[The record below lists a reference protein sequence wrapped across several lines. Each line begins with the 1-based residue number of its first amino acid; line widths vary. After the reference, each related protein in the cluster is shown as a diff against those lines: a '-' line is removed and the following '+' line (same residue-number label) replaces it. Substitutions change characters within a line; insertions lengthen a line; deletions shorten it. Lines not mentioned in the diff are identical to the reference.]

1 MGDALFSERTHEEL
15 ELWISILWK
24 FTFVVVIWSIYR
36 FKEIGGHFKIYA
48 FVVETLYKVPINAYS
63 MIISLFN
70 LTMEFG
76 GIF

>member
-1 MGDALFSERTHEEL
+1 MEIYFCSCD
-15 ELWISILWK
+15 K
-24 FTFVVVIWSIYR
+24 VYIYR

-48 FVVETLYKVPINAYS
+48 IVVGTLYKVAVNAYS

-70 LTMEFG
+70 LPMEFG